1 MASDL
6 FALPKSPIRQAK
18 PKSIVDL
25 KPSHGL
31 AAGYKR
37 IGGRGGFTRL
47 GNRTRRGLGEA
58 RHGRP
63 IVSHRY

>member
-1 MASDL
+1 MADSL
-6 FALPKSPIRQAK
+6 GPFPKSPVSPLRPRIME
-18 PKSIVDL
+18 IG
-25 KPSHGL
+25 PSKGL

-47 GNRTRRGLGEA
+47 GNRTRRELGEA